1 MMRRGRSGETPVIGR
16 GSMRAVLGFALV
28 VGATL
33 LLQTAVQASER
44 DRLVEVL
51 GLRAGMKTA
60 DVGAGDGEWT
70 EYMAREVGPTGHV
83 YSTEIEE
90 DGVRKIESRA
100 RQAGLDN
107 VTAIL
112 GTESETG
119 LGPGCCDAILLRTV
133 YHHFTRPAP
142 MRASLR
148 QALRPGARLA
158 VVDFQPRQD
167 WRDLPGVPDRGGH
180 GIRIDELIAEMTGDG
195 FEVVERHDDWSN
207 DRFCVVFR
215 RTPEPGFGEAAR

>member
-1 MMRRGRSGETPVIGR
+1 MIGR
-16 GSMRAVLGFALV
+16 GSSRAALGFALA
-28 VGATL
+28 VGVTF
-33 LLQTAVQASER
+33 LLQTGLQASER
-44 DRLVEVL
+44 DLLGQAL
-51 GLRAGMKTA
+51 GLQAGMKAA

-70 EYMAREVGPTGHV
+70 EYLAREVGPAGHV
-83 YSTEIEE
+83 YSTEIDE
-90 DGVRKIESRA
+90 DDVAKLTSRA
-100 RQAGLDN
+100 RRAGLDN

-158 VVDFQPRQD
+158 VVDFQPKHDSRAV
-167 WRDLPGVPDRGGH
+167 PGVPDRGGH